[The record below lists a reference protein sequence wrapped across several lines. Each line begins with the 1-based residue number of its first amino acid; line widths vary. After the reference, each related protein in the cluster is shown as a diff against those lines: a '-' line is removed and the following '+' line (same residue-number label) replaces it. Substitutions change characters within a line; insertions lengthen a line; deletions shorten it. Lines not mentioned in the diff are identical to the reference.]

1 MSISQQYSGTN
12 ILNYPYKEKNITTT
26 STGTSRSTGSST
38 TTDENCHIMVRASCE
53 KLRLLYEESIGHR
66 MTGAILRQLLLSLI
80 EGTPAEYYQYALEET
95 ACAPLP
101 SWRYTMAIVK
111 RLQAQRVPPDRV
123 RESQQKSQQ
132 GRRLLAEQ
140 DYTQREYVHDE
151 SRLDALMDEFLRK
164 EE

>member
-1 MSISQQYSGTN
+1 
-12 ILNYPYKEKNITTT
+12 
-26 STGTSRSTGSST
+26 
-38 TTDENCHIMVRASCE
+38 MVRASCE
-53 KLRLLYEESIGHR
+53 KLRLLYEESIGR
-66 MTGAILRQLLLSLI
+66 QMTGAILRQLLLSLI

-132 GRRLLAEQ
+132 GRRLLADQ